1 MNTIQKRSRI
11 KSHDTLTAWMFLS
24 PWIIGFILF
33 SGLPILACFLISLTD
48 WNLIQTPKLTGLKN
62 YVTLLTAGPGFLNS
76 LKVTLLYTGF
86 SVLVTV
92 VWALFTAL
100 LLNMKTKLNGV
111 FQFFYFI
118 PAVIPTVSLAF
129 AFQIIFNQ
137 HTGILNYLLTFIG
150 IKSQPNWLFDIHCV
164 LPSVVFVSIYTYATG
179 QMMLIFKAGLAD
191 VPKEL
196 YEAAEID
203 GAGFFQKF
211 THITLPSISPV
222 LLFNMVTACIGSLN
236 NSFSLIFP
244 LTNGGPN
251 DATNV
256 LSLSIYTNAFGNY
269 RMGYASALS
278 VVLFLIAAAL
288 ALLQFYFSKKWVY
301 YETE

>member
-1 MNTIQKRSRI
+1 MHTLQTRSRRDFR
-11 KSHDTLTAWMFLS
+11 DTLTAWLFLL
-24 PWIIGFILF
+24 PWVIGFVLF
-33 SGLPILACFLISLTD
+33 SGLPILACFGISLTD
-48 WNLIQTPKLTGLKN
+48 WNLIQTPKIIGFKN
-62 YVTLLTAGPGFLNS
+62 YIALLNTGSGFFNS
-76 LKVTLLYTGF
+76 LKVTLLYTVF
-86 SVLVTV
+86 SVIVTV
-92 VWALFTAL
+92 VWALFTAM
-100 LLNMKTKLNGV
+100 LLNMKKKLNGI

-137 HTGILNYLLTFIG
+137 HTGILNYLLAILG
-150 IKSQPNWLFDIHCV
+150 VKSQPNWLFDLQWV
-164 LPSVVFVSIYTYATG
+164 LPSVIFVTIYTYATG

-196 YEAAEID
+196 YEAADID

-211 THITLPSISPV
+211 SHITLPSISPI

-236 NSFSLIFP
+236 NSFSLLFP

-256 LSLSIYTNAFGNY
+256 LSLSIYNNAFGNY

-278 VVLFLIAAAL
+278 VVLFLIAAVL
-288 ALLQFYFSKKWVY
+288 ALLQFTLSKKWVY
-301 YETE
+301 YET

>member
-1 MNTIQKRSRI
+1 M
-11 KSHDTLTAWMFLS
+11 LS
-24 PWIIGFILF
+24 
-33 SGLPILACFLISLTD
+33 
-48 WNLIQTPKLTGLKN
+48 
-62 YVTLLTAGPGFLNS
+62 AGSGFLNS
-76 LKVTLLYTGF
+76 LKVTLLYTVF
-86 SVLVTV
+86 SVAVTV
-92 VWALFTAL
+92 IWALLTAL

-137 HTGILNYLLTFIG
+137 HTGILNYLLTLIG
-150 IKSQPNWLFDIHCV
+150 IKSQPNWLFDTKWV
-164 LPSVVFVSIYTYATG
+164 LPSVIFVTIYTYATG

-191 VPKEL
+191 VPREL

-203 GAGFFQKF
+203 GAGFLQKF

-256 LSLSIYTNAFGNY
+256 LSLSIYNNAFGNY

-278 VVLFLIAAAL
+278 AVLFLIAAAF

>member
-1 MNTIQKRSRI
+1 MNTVQKRSRR
-11 KSHDTLTAWMFLS
+11 KLDNTLTAYLFLS
-24 PWIIGFILF
+24 PWLIGFILF
-33 SGLPILACFLISLTD
+33 SGLPILASFFISLTD
-48 WNLIQTPKLTGLKN
+48 WNLIQAPKLIGLKN
-62 YVTLLTAGPGFLNS
+62 YITMLSAGSGFLNS

-86 SVLVTV
+86 SVVVTV

-137 HTGILNYLLTFIG
+137 HTGILNYLLAFIG
-150 IKSQPNWLFDIHCV
+150 IKSQPNWLFDIQRV
-164 LPSVVFVSIYTYATG
+164 LPSVVFVSIYTYAAG

-191 VPKEL
+191 VPSEL

-211 THITLPSISPV
+211 LHITLPSISPV
-222 LLFNMVTACIGSLN
+222 LLFNTVTACIGSLN

-256 LSLSIYTNAFGNY
+256 LSLSIYNNAFGNY